1 MTAIE
6 QDRLTGPL
14 SRAPLFILA
23 GSHGSLHW
31 ALAIFYVV
39 LPFIKEEFGLNYTET
54 GLLASIVHG
63 SAFIANIPS
72 GMIVDITGRRRACQ
86 IVATALAAVGLMGV
100 GWSTNY
106 WMVAGFVSI
115 VAMMNTL
122 WHPAAISYLSTTYA
136 ARRGLAL
143 SFHTIGASIGDA
155 AAPVAAGLFIAVFG
169 WNGATMAG
177 AAVPLAASILLFFT
191 FFTPERTEAQQKTS
205 SGGAKNYIT
214 GMFQLICDAQIW
226 KILIMSGFRGTSQAG
241 LRTFLPLYFVAAFS
255 DDPFWLGVIVMVL
268 QVGGAVA
275 TPFAG
280 AMSDRIGRKPILMV
294 GFVGSCAVIFAL
306 PSIES
311 LWLLIVAV
319 GLAGCFIFSVRPVIQ
334 SWALDMTPPQ
344 LGGSMVSMQFGTQS
358 AFAMTVPLTGGLIA
372 DAWGIEYVFY
382 ALGVAIILAC
392 LIATTIREKP
402 VEAV

>member
-6 QDRLTGPL
+6 QGRLTGTL
-14 SRAPLFILA
+14 SRMPLFILA

-39 LPFIKEEFGLNYTET
+39 LPFIKTEFGLNYTET

-63 SAFIANIPS
+63 SAFIANFPS

-100 GWSTNY
+100 GWSTSY

-122 WHPAAISYLSTTYA
+122 WHPAAISFLSASYA
-136 ARRGLAL
+136 ERRGLAL

-155 AAPVAAGLFIAVFG
+155 AAPVAAGLFIAAFG

-177 AAVPLAASILLFFT
+177 AAVPLIASILLFFV
-191 FFTPERTEAQQKTS
+191 FVAPQEPSAQKPPSRGGTKLYL
-205 SGGAKNYIT
+205 SG
-214 GMFQLICDAQIW
+214 MRQLISDAQVW
-226 KILIMSGFRGTSQAG
+226 KVLIMSGFRGTSQAG

-255 DDPFWLGVIVMVL
+255 DDPYWLGVIVMVL

-280 AMSDRIGRKPILMV
+280 ALSDRIGRKPILMV
-294 GFVGSCAVIFAL
+294 GFVGSCVVIFAL
-306 PSIES
+306 PSIGS

-382 ALGVAIILAC
+382 ALGAAIIVAC
-392 LIATTIREKP
+392 GIATTIREKP
-402 VEAV
+402 VQTA

>member
-1 MTAIE
+1 M
-6 QDRLTGPL
+6 PL
-14 SRAPLFILA
+14 YILA

-39 LPFIKEEFGLNYTET
+39 LPFIKEELGLSYTET

-86 IVATALAAVGLMGV
+86 IVATVLAAVGLMGV
-100 GWSTNY
+100 GWSTSY
-106 WMVAGFVSI
+106 WMVAGFVSL

-122 WHPAAISYLSTTYA
+122 WHPAAISYLSERYA
-136 ARRGLAL
+136 ERRGLAL
-143 SFHTIGASIGDA
+143 SFHTVGASIGDA

-177 AAVPLAASILLFFT
+177 AAVPLVAAVLLFFI
-191 FFTPERTEAQQKTS
+191 FVSPEQTPARKKSSAGGTKLYLSGMRQLVNNAQV
-205 SGGAKNYIT
+205 
-214 GMFQLICDAQIW
+214 W
-226 KILIMSGFRGTSQAG
+226 KVLIMSGFRGTSQAG
-241 LRTFLPLYFVAAFS
+241 LRTFLPLYFVAAFM

-268 QVGGAVA
+268 QVGGAVT
-275 TPFAG
+275 TPIAG
-280 AMSDRIGRKPILMV
+280 TLSDRFGRKPILMI

-319 GLAGCFIFSVRPVIQ
+319 ALAGVFIFAVRPVIQ

-372 DAWGIEYVFY
+372 DTWGIEYVFY
-382 ALGVAIILAC
+382 ALGAAIVVAC
-392 LIATTIREKP
+392 GIAATIREKP
-402 VEAV
+402 VAAS